1 MLKYVVRHR
10 SHSGRA
16 LGATHFAVG
25 EGDSRVI
32 RCRRITLRKFPPP
45 YIWTLL
51 VPESSP
57 TLPNSGCLAEV
68 LQHWI
73 QLERVKPMQ
82 LTSAVVISGD
92 LPWQSETANGWRKVV
107 GPPFGWSC

>member
-1 MLKYVVRHR
+1 MNLLENITASRTAYGGHARRMLKYVVRHR

-16 LGATHFAVG
+16 LSATHFAEG

-51 VPESSP
+51 VPESPP
-57 TLPNSGCLAEV
+57 TLLNSGCLAEV
-68 LQHWI
+68 TQHWT
-73 QLERVKPMQ
+73 QLERVKLMQ
-82 LTSAVVISGD
+82 LTSARLNLG
-92 LPWQSETANGWRKVV
+92 
-107 GPPFGWSC
+107 